1 MIKIKKIIPAALL
14 LTSISSVA
22 LADSWNVG
30 ASASYANIDGT
41 AKDTQFTGNTS
52 SGTAVVQTRGATG
65 GDANFP
71 FASVFIEY
79 SKTLDKDF
87 DLVFGLDYV
96 PFKAEI
102 ESSSKADT
110 DISTAQSSQSST
122 PATGTRTAKLE
133 LEKYATLYLQPTYKI
148 GGGTAVYGKVGY
160 IHGDV
165 KISGSNTATGSTI
178 NAKDTLNGYTV
189 GLGVQHNIDKNLFV
203 RLEGNYT
210 DHDTVT
216 ATDSLATKFSADSEM
231 YAGKISIGYSF

>member
-1 MIKIKKIIPAALL
+1 MKKITKLSGVALL
-14 LTSISSVA
+14 LTSISNVA
-22 LADSWNVG
+22 FADNWNIG
-30 ASASYANIDGT
+30 ASASYGNIDGT
-41 AKDTQFTGNTS
+41 ANDTQTTVAGPTV
-52 SGTAVVQTRGATG
+52 AQTRGANS
-65 GDANFP
+65 GDADFP
-71 FASVFIEY
+71 FASIFVEY
-79 SKTLDKDF
+79 AKTLDKSL
-87 DLVFGLDYV
+87 DLIIGLDYV

-102 ESSSKADT
+102 DSKSFADSN
-110 DISTAQSSQSST
+110 ISLSKSGETST

-133 LEKYATLYLQPTYKI
+133 LENYATLYLQPTYKI

-189 GLGVQHNIDKNLFV
+189 GLGIQHNLDKNLFV

-216 ATDSLATKFSADSEM
+216 ATDSLATKFTADSEM
-231 YAGKISIGYSF
+231 YAAKISIGYSF

>member
-1 MIKIKKIIPAALL
+1 MKKITKLSGVALL

-22 LADSWNVG
+22 FADNWNVG

-41 AKDTQFTGNTS
+41 ASDTQVTGA
-52 SGTAVVQTRGATG
+52 GVIVAQTRGSKS

-71 FASVFIEY
+71 FGSIFVEY
-79 SKTLDKDF
+79 AKTMNKDLD
-87 DLVFGLDYV
+87 LIIGLDYV

-102 ESSSKADT
+102 DSVSRSDSSLEGNVDGVSVTGIRKAT
-110 DISTAQSSQSST
+110 
-122 PATGTRTAKLE
+122 LE
-133 LEKYATLYLQPTYKI
+133 LENYATLYLQPTFKV
-148 GGGTAVYGKVGY
+148 GGGTSVYGKVGY

-165 KISGSNTATGSTI
+165 KISGSNTATSSTI

-216 ATDSLATKFSADSEM
+216 ATDSKQTKFTADSEM